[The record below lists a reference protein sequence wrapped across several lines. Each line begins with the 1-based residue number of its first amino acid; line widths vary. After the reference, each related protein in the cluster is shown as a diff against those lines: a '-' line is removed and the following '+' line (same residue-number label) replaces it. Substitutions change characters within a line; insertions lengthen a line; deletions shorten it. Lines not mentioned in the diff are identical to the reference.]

1 MRSASPRRSSPSSS
15 SSPASTTF
23 LPYTLALTVAVLFVV
38 LSQVKINV
46 TNAYSGSLRWTNFF
60 STVFKWYPGRVYFVF
75 FNVAI
80 ALVLMEANMFSFL
93 NELLGFYSNVAI
105 AWIGAVV
112 ADLVINKPLLK
123 TSPSFIEFKR
133 GHLPAFNPVGFG
145 AMGVASVVSIAAYF
159 GAFGEFL
166 DAWSPFLAITIA
178 LILSPTLSLMLR
190 PEGLPGPHADD
201 RRPRSA
207 PPSRSSAAC
216 ASSTTRSRTS
226 SAARSTRPRSARCAA
241 RSRRRAGASARTS
254 GDPLPAAGPSRACRS
269 GPRRGPRT
277 GRGCSGAAS

>member
-1 MRSASPRRSSPSSS
+1 M
-15 SSPASTTF
+15 
-23 LPYTLALTVAVLFVV
+23 LFVV

-123 TSPSFIEFKR
+123 TSPSFIEYKR

-178 LILSPTLSLMLR
+178 LILSPTLSLIF
-190 PEGLPGPHADD
+190 GQKVLPGAHADD
-201 RRPRSA
+201 RARGALHRADPVQRVPRA
-207 PPSRSSAAC
+207 LREAGHHRLPVPQGRDLLAVLH
-216 ASSTTRSRTS
+216 
-226 SAARSTRPRSARCAA
+226 AREDVRERV
-241 RSRRRAGASARTS
+241 
-254 GDPLPAAGPSRACRS
+254 
-269 GPRRGPRT
+269 
-277 GRGCSGAAS
+277 

>member
-1 MRSASPRRSSPSSS
+1 
-15 SSPASTTF
+15 
-23 LPYTLALTVAVLFVV
+23 
-38 LSQVKINV
+38 V
-46 TNAYSGSLRWTNFF
+46 TNAYSGSLRWTNVF

-133 GHLPAFNPVGFG
+133 AHLPAFNPIGFG
-145 AMGVASVVSIAAYF
+145 AMAVASVISIIAYF

-166 DAWSPFLAITIA
+166 DAWSPFLAIAIA
-178 LILSPTLSLMLR
+178 MILSPVLSLLLGKER
-190 PEGLPGPHADD
+190 YLAREPTI
-201 RRPRSA
+201 
-207 PPSRSSAAC
+207 PPAE
-216 ASSTTRSRTS
+216 
-226 SAARSTRPRSARCAA
+226 RSTEQIQCSVCKEHYEKPDMIGCPFHQNAICSLCCTLEKDCK
-241 RSRRRAGASARTS
+241 SVCKTDAGLLQIEVKA
-254 GDPLPAAGPSRACRS
+254 
-269 GPRRGPRT
+269 
-277 GRGCSGAAS
+277 